1 MAATPLDIST
11 VSTLTITPGTPLA
24 VGVVTAPAHHYF
36 DDFNRADGVMGDW
49 SSDGDVTVYSNAM
62 RNSQTYPNAAA
73 LDDLITIDDISV
85 TLLLVGTLD
94 DGTPQ
99 LYLRSD
105 DTFSEWYRVTW
116 SASELFVEDDLGDL
130 FAYAGGSFGSATEV
144 GVIVVGGDFELY
156 LDGSLASSG
165 SSATYAGGAGH
176 RRMQLRLSNPVS
188 YGAGV
193 DEFTVDA
200 P

>member
-1 MAATPLDIST
+1 MPASRLHVAALTALKIS
-11 VSTLTITPGTPLA
+11 SSEPLA
-24 VGVVTAPAHHYF
+24 GGIPAAPAHHYF

-62 RNSQTYPNAAA
+62 RNSQTYPNTAI
-73 LDDLITIDDISV
+73 LDDLITIDDVDV